1 MSDFS
6 RYMIVTDLD
15 GTFLSRAS
23 QVVERNMR
31 ALRGFLAHGGRFT
44 IASGR
49 VHLNIR
55 SAFEPSLYLS
65 APAILCNGAYL
76 YDFATDTAIDRQLLS
91 KTDAADIL
99 RFVKT
104 YYPNITFRVSSVD
117 ALRIEGVRG
126 LLAHDTP
133 KYDEGCIEISPADTW
148 RLDDWYKICFREER
162 EVLDDFRAA
171 FVAHFGNRFAVNDSG
186 TRIFEA
192 QAPQCSK
199 AAGLGKLRELA
210 SIDGD
215 VTVIACGDFENDI
228 PMLEAADYAV
238 APANAHP
245 SVKAIADRV
254 MCDCDQGLIADVI
267 AAIEMGQFPLKG

>member
-15 GTFLSRAS
+15 GTFLSRES
-23 QVVERNMR
+23 TVVERNMR
-31 ALRGFLAHGGRFT
+31 ALRGFLAHGGLFT
-44 IASGR
+44 VATGR
-49 VHLNIR
+49 VHINIR

-65 APAILCNGAYL
+65 APAVLCNGAYL
-76 YDFATDTAIDRQLLS
+76 YDFSTDTAMFEQLLS
-91 KTDAADIL
+91 ARDAADIL
-99 RFVKT
+99 HFVKSRF
-104 YYPNITFRVSSVD
+104 PDMLFRVSALDS
-117 ALRIEGVRG
+117 LRIEAVKG
-126 LLAHDTP
+126 LLEHDVP
-133 KYDEGCIEISPADTW
+133 KYDEGSVKVCAAESW
-148 RLDDWYKICFREER
+148 SLDDWFKITFREER
-162 EVLDDFRAA
+162 EVLDEFRAA
-171 FVAHFGNRFAVNDSG
+171 FVAHFGDRFAVNDSA

-199 AAGLGKLRELA
+199 AAGLNKLRKLA

-215 VTVIACGDFENDI
+215 ITVIACGDFENDI
-228 PMLEAADYAV
+228 QMLRAADYAV